1 MNQNTKS
8 SHSSSQ
14 SRAKHRKS
22 KRKKRTSGFK
32 KFFLALFASEKSP
45 SRQKIRKKR
54 ASNRNS
60 NHQES
65 NSLNSSSTS
74 QNQKNI
80 PHRRRKRRRKKSVL
94 SLPLPLKIAL
104 SLLVITV
111 GLSTILG
118 SAVSISNSVR
128 AGINSQI
135 PIIPENTAQN
145 QQQLE
150 KMFSVVSLGQELGNL
165 KTKLQQV
172 IAQYPKLQ
180 TELFIVDLT
189 EKNYVNLQGGESIA
203 AASTIKLP
211 VLIAF
216 FQDVDGGKIHLQE
229 KLTMTENLKAGGSG
243 GMQYQK
249 TGTRYSALYTAT
261 QMMVTSDNSATN
273 MIIERLGG
281 QEKLNQRFADWGL
294 NATTIRNPLPD
305 LEGTNTTSAEDL
317 GKLLIKLERGELVS
331 LVSRDRILRIMSK
344 VKTNTLLPKGLEKDA
359 TIAHKTGDIGS
370 VLGDVGIIDMPNGT
384 RYVAAVFVK
393 RPKNDPQAKP
403 LIQKISQTTYQHFK
417 FSQPRSFLE

>member
-14 SRAKHRKS
+14 SRSKHRKS
-22 KRKKRTSGFK
+22 KRKKRTSAFR
-32 KFFLALFASEKSP
+32 KFFLALFASEKS
-45 SRQKIRKKR
+45 SSSKKVRQKRSSSRK
-54 ASNRNS
+54 S
-60 NHQES
+60 NHQETT
-65 NSLNSSSTS
+65 SLNSSSKS
-74 QNQKNI
+74 ENQKLI
-80 PHRRRKRRRKKSVL
+80 LHRRRKRRRKKSVL
-94 SLPLPLKIAL
+94 NLPLPLKIAL
-104 SLLVITV
+104 SLVVITV

-118 SAVSISNSVR
+118 STISIANSVR
-128 AGINSQI
+128 TEINSQV
-135 PIIPENTAQN
+135 PVIPENTVQN
-145 QQQLE
+145 QEELE
-150 KMFSVVSLGQELGNL
+150 KMFSVVTLGKEIDNL

-172 IAQYPKLQ
+172 TAQYPKLQ
-180 TELFIVDLT
+180 AELFIVDLT
-189 EKNYVNLQGGESIA
+189 QKNYVTLQGGESIA

-216 FQDVDGGKIHLQE
+216 FQDVDAGKIHLQE
-229 KLTMTENLKAGGSG
+229 KLTMTEKLKAGGSG

-273 MIIERLGG
+273 MIIQRLGG

-294 NATTIRNPLPD
+294 NTTAIRNPLPD
-305 LEGTNTTSAEDL
+305 LEGTNTTSPEDL

-331 LVSRDRILRIMSK
+331 LASRDRILRIMSN
-344 VKTNTLLPKGLEKDA
+344 VRTNTLLPKGLEKDA

-393 RPKNDPQAKP
+393 RPKNHPQAKP

-417 FSQPRSFLE
+417 FSQPFLE